1 MSESQS
7 HTNGSAF
14 PMAVLIKGSAHKIWL
29 AGLGAFSRAEKE
41 GNRVFNQLAS
51 VGGEL
56 EKKARQQVSGPI
68 EAAERGWNEAR
79 ISAGD
84 AWDHLELA
92 FDRRV
97 TKMLNSLQIP
107 THRDVAELSRRVADL
122 QKAVDRHNRARASV
136 DPTARAKS
144 GSSRRKTA
152 TKRASPARK
161 KVVARKTSTAAV
173 RKKKATAGKGVG

>member
-1 MSESQS
+1 MSKSQA
-7 HTNGSAF
+7 HTNDSAF
-14 PMAVLIKGSAHKIWL
+14 PIAVLIKGSAHKIWL
-29 AGLGAFSRAEKE
+29 AGLGVFSRAEKE

-68 EAAERGWNEAR
+68 EAAGRGWNEAR

-97 TKMLNSLQIP
+97 AKTLNSLQIP
-107 THRDVAELSRRVADL
+107 THRDVAELSRRVANL
-122 QKAVDRHNRARASV
+122 QKAVDRHNRTPVSDGPAARE
-136 DPTARAKS
+136 KS
-144 GSSRRKTA
+144 GPSRRKTVA
-152 TKRASPARK
+152 KRAAPARK
-161 KVVARKTSTAAV
+161 KAVARKTSVAAA
-173 RKKKATAGKGVG
+173 RKKKATTGKGAR